1 MMSRNGSEFPY
12 RRSLDPLLAETER
25 LAWFNVYHGL
35 ECSDVRPVSET
46 ELCLRNSV
54 EKMLEKHSMVFG
66 GMMVRLDI
74 GRTSNFRQGF
84 NEVADELFR
93 DGVTW
98 SKIVALF
105 AFGARLGQHCS
116 KTPGLEELVAEVA
129 ASLAEFSRQRLT
141 PWVREQGGWSMLCS
155 VFPLEKDVETQL
167 WRGLLV
173 LGVTLTAAS
182 VFLAL
187 RK

>member
-1 MMSRNGSEFPY
+1 MLSRNSLESPL

-35 ECSDVRPVSET
+35 EPSDVKPASQT

-54 EKMLEKHSMVFG
+54 VKMLEKHSMVFG

-74 GRTSNFRQGF
+74 GRNSNFRQGF

-105 AFGARLGQHCS
+105 AFGARLGQHCRQ
-116 KTPGLEELVAEVA
+116 TPGLEELVSEVA
-129 ASLAEFSRQRLT
+129 ASLAEFTSQRLT
-141 PWVREQGGWSMLCS
+141 PWVREQGGWSMLCT
-155 VFPLEKDVETQL
+155 VFPLEKDMETQL

-173 LGVTLTAAS
+173 LGVTLTAATA
-182 VFLAL
+182 FLAM